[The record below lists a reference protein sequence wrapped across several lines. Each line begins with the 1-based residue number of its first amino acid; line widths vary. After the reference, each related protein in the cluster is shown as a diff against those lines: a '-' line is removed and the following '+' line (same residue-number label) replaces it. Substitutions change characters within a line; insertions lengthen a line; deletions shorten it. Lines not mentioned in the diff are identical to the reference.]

1 MAGESIPA
9 RLLRKLAAWICRRP
23 GWFIY
28 PQILLFGLAV
38 FHTVNFLE
46 FSTDR
51 NDLIGSDKQ
60 YHRIFLEYKK
70 NFQVRDD
77 LVAVVESGD
86 PEKNRQFVE
95 RLARRMHQEP
105 ELFVDIFHKGDLTM
119 MGSKA
124 LLMLDEESLES
135 LAASL
140 RDYRPLLDSISTT
153 TDLDSL
159 FQFIN
164 NRFRTASRQTNRENE
179 TLIQALPALRGI
191 LEQGTQSMRRS
202 GIPPSPGMGALFD
215 AGPEAERAQ
224 YITFADG
231 QIYVV
236 TAKPASDER
245 TAEAVVRLRQL
256 VAATNAEVP
265 GVNAGVTGEDVL
277 EYDEMLQSQRD
288 TTKASV
294 ISLALCAL
302 LFVVGYA
309 EVKRPMKAIATLV
322 VGLGY
327 TMAFTTIVVGHLNI
341 LTITFLPILIGLTID
356 FGVHLISRFEE
367 ELTLGKPREEALRLA
382 MVMTGQGVFTGCF
395 TTAGAFF
402 AMAFTDFKGIQEMG
416 IITGGGML
424 VCLIPMMTFLPA
436 WLQMESAKSLSSR
449 HKTEFGRWRRV
460 VEDLWL
466 LRPRLV
472 VGVGVVAS
480 LAAIVPAQR
489 VHFDYNLL
497 NMQSQGLPSVV
508 FEHKLIDSAS
518 KSLLY
523 GVVVVPDAEAAVAL
537 ESVVTNLSTVASVDS
552 IGRFF
557 TGDPTRKLAYIRE
570 IKQSLAG
577 LEFKHPDPGPAKIED
592 LSRTLWSLHGYLG
605 LALNTISVEERP
617 ELWREMTLLRSA
629 LQEFRSALNN
639 GKPEETAARV
649 GKFQRALLEDLSR
662 TFEALQTQD
671 AKSGLRAEDLPD
683 AIRNRF
689 VGKQG
694 MQILQIYPKS
704 NVWQRAEQEAFVQEV
719 RTVAPEVTGTP
730 VQLYEYTTLLKE
742 SYQEAAYYSLGAIA
756 LLVLLHFRRLGAV
769 FLALLPVGMG
779 ALLGLGVMGL
789 MGIPFNPANIMTLP
803 LVVGIGVTNGV
814 HILNRFAEER
824 NASILANSTGKAVL
838 VSGLTTISGFGS
850 LILADHQG
858 ISSLGLVMSLG
869 VGFCMVVALTFLPAL
884 LRLGGEKKKNPGATM
899 HCRP

>member
-1 MAGESIPA
+1 MAGETIPA
-9 RLLRKLAAWICRRP
+9 RFLQKLARWICQRP

-38 FHTVNFLE
+38 FYTVKNLG
-46 FSTDR
+46 FSMDR
-51 NDLIGSDKQ
+51 NDLVGSDKQ
-60 YHRIFLEYKK
+60 YHRIFLEYKRD
-70 NFQVRDD
+70 FQVRDD

-95 RLARRMHQEP
+95 RLAHRMQQEP
-105 ELFVDIFHKGDLTM
+105 GLFVDIFHKGDLTL

-124 LLMLDEESLES
+124 LLLLDEDALQKLAKSLK
-135 LAASL
+135 
-140 RDYRPLLDSISTT
+140 DYRPLLDSLSTT

-164 NRFRTASRQTNRENE
+164 NRFRAASRATNGENE

-191 LEQGTQSMRRS
+191 LDQGTESLRRS
-202 GIPPSPGMGALFD
+202 GIPPSPGMGALFN

-231 QIYVV
+231 QIYLVS
-236 TAKPASDER
+236 AKPASDDLASR
-245 TAEAVVRLRQL
+245 AVARLREL

-277 EYDEMLQSQRD
+277 EFDEMRQSQMDSTR
-288 TTKASV
+288 ASIV
-294 ISLALCAL
+294 SLVLCAL

-309 EVKRPMKAIATLV
+309 EFKRPMKAMATLV
-322 VGLGY
+322 LGLGY
-327 TMAFTTIVVGHLNI
+327 TMAYTTFAVGHLNI

-356 FGVHLISRFEE
+356 FGVHLISRHEE
-367 ELTLGKPREEALRLA
+367 ELAAGKPKEEALRLA

-402 AMAFTDFKGIQEMG
+402 AMAFTDFKGIEEMG

-424 VCLIPMMTFLPA
+424 VCLLPMMTFLPA
-436 WLQMESAKSLSSR
+436 WLAMESPKEAAPRL
-449 HKTEFGRWRRV
+449 HAGFGRWRRGL
-460 VEDLWL
+460 ENLWL
-466 LRPRLV
+466 RRPKTMVLL
-472 VGVGVVAS
+472 GVAAT
-480 LAAIVPAQR
+480 LAAIIPARR
-489 VHFDYNLL
+489 VYFDYNLL
-497 NMQSQGLPSVV
+497 NMQSQGLPSVI
-508 FEHKLIDSAS
+508 FERKLIDSAS

-537 ESVVTNLSTVASVDS
+537 DQVLTNLSTVASVDS

-557 TGDPTRKLAYIRE
+557 TGDPGQKLEQIRR

-577 LEFKHPDPGPAKIED
+577 LEFSPPDSGPANID
-592 LSRTLWSLHGYLG
+592 NLSRTLWSLHGYLG
-605 LALNTISVEERP
+605 LALNQVSKEGQP
-617 ELWREMTLLRSA
+617 ELWEEMSLLRSS
-629 LQEFRSALNN
+629 LQNFRSVLNQGN
-639 GKPEETAARV
+639 PEVIAARV

-662 TFEALQTQD
+662 TFASLQTQD
-671 AKSGLRAEDLPD
+671 ASSGLRAEDLPD

-689 VGKQG
+689 VGADGK
-694 MQILQIYPKS
+694 QILQVYPKS
-704 NVWQRAEQEAFVQEV
+704 NVWQRAEQEAFVKELRGV
-719 RTVAPEVTGTP
+719 VPALTGTP

-742 SYQEAAYYSLGAIA
+742 SYQQAAYYSLGAIA
-756 LLVLLHFRRLGAV
+756 LLVLFHFRRLGAV
-769 FLALLPVGMG
+769 VLALLPVAMG
-779 ALLGLGVMGL
+779 ALLSLGFMGL
-789 MGIPFNPANIMTLP
+789 LDIPFNPANIMTLP

-824 NASILANSTGKAVL
+824 RASILANSTGKAVL

-869 VGFCMVVALTFLPAL
+869 VGFCMLVALTFLPAL
-884 LRLGGEKKKNPGATM
+884 LSLRGDGEKKRT
-899 HCRP
+899 